1 MTECSPKF
9 LRGSGYDIGHLS
21 RVFLMDKIILA
32 LLTLGFAARLRGAA
46 DAADVYRY
54 RSGWRSQ
61 VRRRLVPS

>member
-1 MTECSPKF
+1 
-9 LRGSGYDIGHLS
+9 
-21 RVFLMDKIILA
+21 MDKIILA